1 MKQAILGALKNRF
14 IVLLVLIVFITSAI
28 FVLQKLTIDAVP
40 DITNTQVM
48 INTKTGPLSP
58 EQIEKL
64 VTFPIENEV
73 NGITGVEEV
82 RSLSKFGL
90 SQVVVVFNDK
100 TDIYWARNQ
109 IAERLRSVSLPEKLS
124 PEMAPIT
131 TGLGEV
137 LMYTLSVRSL
147 SDLAKM
153 PERDQLIKLRMIQ
166 DLVIRPELRRI
177 QGVADVDTNGGY
189 RREVHINIFPDKLNK
204 LGISIQELK
213 TLLMGVGETQG
224 GGYFEEKG
232 QQIIIGVRQDLNN
245 IKALS
250 EVPIKQIFGG
260 RIVRVKDVAD
270 VRIESGLRVGA
281 ATTAGQETVLGT
293 VLMRSGANSREVARE
308 SAEKLL
314 ALKIPDSVQ
323 VKIHYSRAY
332 LVNATIHTV
341 TKNLIEGAV
350 LVILVLLLLLGD
362 WRSSIIVAATI
373 PLSMLGAFIGMN
385 YFGISANLM
394 SLGAIDFGLIV
405 DASVVLIENY
415 VRNSGQASA
424 QKNRLSFFYE
434 STVEVAKPILF
445 GVLIIML
452 VYVPILFLGGTE
464 GKMFKPMAVTVLL
477 ALGASLLLALLVVPA
492 LAYFVLK
499 IDHAHKTPKIFIW
512 LESLYSQTL
521 NWVMIRPKVVIAGV
535 ASVAAGAILLLTF
548 KIGSDFIPQLN
559 EGDLVIG
566 LVRSPSMGITE
577 SIAQQ
582 KKAEEYI
589 LKFSEV
595 DSVFSRMGTPDSA
608 TDPMSVNFAD
618 TFVILKKDKAQWPLV
633 NALGRIRTKSELFD
647 EIKSG
652 LEKITE
658 QEISATQP
666 IEMRFNEILEGSRA
680 DVTLRIYGPDLE
692 KLSELIDQSKNALEG
707 MNGLSDSQYD
717 SLTALTKSPT
727 LEIIPKM
734 DTLPKLGVTYSS
746 LREVFQLTVGG
757 ERLGAMSDSQYL
769 MPVVMHLD
777 ESLRDH
783 RDSVKQIPVEV
794 AGMGI
799 VPLEKIADFK
809 DSQRVTTVARSWGQR
824 YSALSLFVKGRDI
837 QSFVNE
843 AQSRV
848 EKNVKLPEG
857 YRFYW
862 GGQFKNMQEA
872 RSRLLILVP
881 LTLLIVLFLLYK
893 NFSSWTESLIVFSAV
908 PLAMIGG
915 VFSLWLRGM
924 NMTVP
929 ASIGFIALAG
939 ISVLNG
945 IVMVTFTSDLLSK
958 GMSPTQAAFMG
969 AKLRL
974 RPVLMTALV
983 AALGFIPMALNTA
996 IGSEVQ
1002 QPLATVVIGGLVSST
1017 LLTLLVVP
1025 LACAKFLRPRNNI
1038 DTKMHPSPKQNEILE
1053 LQI

>member
-1 MKQAILGALKNRF
+1 MRQAIFSALKNRF
-14 IVLLVLIVFITSAI
+14 AVLLVLIVFVTSSI

-40 DITNTQVM
+40 DITNIQVM

-73 NGITGVEEV
+73 NGITGVDEV

-109 IAERLRSVSLPEKLS
+109 IAERLRSVSLPENLS

-147 SDLAKM
+147 SDMANLT
-153 PERDQLIKLRMIQ
+153 EREQLIKLRMIQ

-189 RREVHINIFPDKLNK
+189 RREVHINIFPEKLNK
-204 LGISIQELK
+204 LGITIQELK

-224 GGYFEEKG
+224 GGYFEENGK
-232 QQIIIGVRQDLNN
+232 QIIIGVRQELNN
-245 IKALS
+245 LKALS
-250 EVPIKQIFGG
+250 ELPIKQVFGG
-260 RIVRVKDVAD
+260 RVVKIKDVAE

-308 SAEKLL
+308 SAERLL
-314 ALKIPDSVQ
+314 ALKLPEGVQ
-323 VKIHYSRAY
+323 AKIHYSRAY
-332 LVNATIHTV
+332 LVNATINTV
-341 TKNLIEGAV
+341 IKNLIEGAV

-373 PLSMLGAFIGMN
+373 PLAMLGAFIGMN

-415 VRNSGQASA
+415 VRNAGQDKN
-424 QKNRLSFFYE
+424 KNRLSFFYE

-445 GVLIIML
+445 GVIIIML

-477 ALGASLLLALLVVPA
+477 ALGSSLLLALFVVPA
-492 LAYFVLK
+492 LAYFILK
-499 IDHAHKTPKIFIW
+499 IDHVHKTPKVFIL
-512 LESLYSQTL
+512 LESLYSKTL
-521 NWVMIRPKVVIAGV
+521 KWIMDRPKVIISGV
-535 ASVAAGAILLLTF
+535 ALISVSAIFILIF
-548 KIGSDFIPQLN
+548 KVGSDFIPQLN

-566 LVRSPSMGITE
+566 LVRPSSMGITE

-582 KKAEEYI
+582 KKSEEFI
-589 LKFSEV
+589 LSFPEV
-595 DSVFSRMGTPDSA
+595 ESVFSRMGTPDSA

-618 TFVILKKDKAQWPLV
+618 TFVILKKDKNKWPV
-633 NALGRIRTKSELFD
+633 NKKTGRIRTKSELFD
-647 EIKSG
+647 EMKTG

-658 QEISATQP
+658 QEVSATQP

-692 KLSELIDQSKNALEG
+692 KLAELIDQSKSALEG
-707 MNGLSDSQYD
+707 MEGLSDSQYD

-734 DTLPKLGVTYSS
+734 DALPKLGVTYSS

-757 ERLGAMSDSQYL
+757 ERLGSLSDSQYL
-769 MPVVMHLD
+769 MPIVMHLD
-777 ESLRDH
+777 ESLRD
-783 RDSVKQIPVEV
+783 RRNSVKQIPVEV
-794 AGMGI
+794 AGMGV

-837 QSFVNE
+837 QSFVSE

-848 EKNVKLPEG
+848 EKQVVLPDG
-857 YRFYW
+857 YKFYW

-872 RSRLLILVP
+872 RSRLMILVP
-881 LTLLIVLFLLYK
+881 LTLLLILFLLYK
-893 NFSSWTESLIVFSAV
+893 NFSSWSESLIVFSAV

-915 VFSLWLRGM
+915 VFSLWMRGM

-945 IVMVTFTSDLLSK
+945 IVMVTFTSELIKK
-958 GMSPTQAAFMG
+958 GMSPETAAYEG
-969 AKLRL
+969 ARLRL

-1025 LACAKFLRPRNNI
+1025 LACARLLKGA
-1038 DTKMHPSPKQNEILE
+1038 KHAEV
-1053 LQI
+1053 